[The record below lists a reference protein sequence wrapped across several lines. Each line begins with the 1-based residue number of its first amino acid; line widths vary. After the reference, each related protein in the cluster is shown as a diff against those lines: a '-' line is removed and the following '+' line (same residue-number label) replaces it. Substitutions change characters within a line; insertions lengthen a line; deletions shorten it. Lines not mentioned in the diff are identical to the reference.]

1 MGSYFLVFTFSF
13 VRFLPI
19 LTVGQTSG
27 LGFIR
32 LSQQV
37 DRAVHVLSRQ
47 WWNHLHLIVGLA
59 FYQKVN
65 TFQMKM
71 ISKLC

>member
-37 DRAVHVLSRQ
+37 DMYLSDGVKTVQ
-47 WWNHLHLIVGLA
+47 
-59 FYQKVN
+59 
-65 TFQMKM
+65 
-71 ISKLC
+71 